1 MIESLPT
8 ELRKILDGTPAF
20 KNVCIVGGVVR
31 DYLLHSWGRLDQE
44 PKDTDVEVYG
54 MDYDDVIAALQP
66 WGKVDMV
73 GKAFGVI
80 KLFTESGR
88 DYDFSIPR
96 RESKE
101 GAGHKGFKVAFDP
114 TITPKEAAA
123 RRDFS
128 FNSLAFDYHRRE
140 LLDFFNGVED
150 LRNGVLRHTS
160 GAFAEDPLRVL
171 RGLQFCGRYNLAA
184 DAGTVALCRSMKP
197 GYQELPV
204 ERVREEWLKWA
215 KLSQKPSAGLHFLRQ
230 TEWIDFFPELKALID
245 VPQEPEWHPE
255 GDVWIHTLH
264 CCDAMATIPEWKR
277 EGALDRATHMLAI
290 LCHDLAKP
298 QCTAQLEKN
307 GVLRWTAYGHE
318 EAGGP
323 IAQAFLEKLQMPQE
337 VILRVVPLVMDH
349 LAHIT
354 TKTDRSIRR
363 LAKRLHPEN
372 LDGLWLVMA
381 ADHMGR
387 PPLPQVIPQRVTDLR
402 DRARSLGV
410 DRKPPE
416 PFLMGRDLVA
426 MGMKPGKEMGEI
438 LKRAYEA
445 QLDGEIISQE
455 SALAWFK
462 TGAATNAP
470 VENKT
475 APGV

>member
-1 MIESLPT
+1 
-8 ELRKILDGTPAF
+8 
-20 KNVCIVGGVVR
+20 
-31 DYLLHSWGRLDQE
+31 
-44 PKDTDVEVYG
+44 
-54 MDYDDVIAALQP
+54 
-66 WGKVDMV
+66 
-73 GKAFGVI
+73 
-80 KLFTESGR
+80 
-88 DYDFSIPR
+88 
-96 RESKE
+96 
-101 GAGHKGFKVAFDP
+101 
-114 TITPKEAAA
+114 
-123 RRDFS
+123 
-128 FNSLAFDYHRRE
+128 
-140 LLDFFNGVED
+140 
-150 LRNGVLRHTS
+150 
-160 GAFAEDPLRVL
+160 
-171 RGLQFCGRYNLAA
+171 
-184 DAGTVALCRSMKP
+184 
-197 GYQELPV
+197 
-204 ERVREEWLKWA
+204 
-215 KLSQKPSAGLHFLRQ
+215 
-230 TEWIDFFPELKALID
+230 
-245 VPQEPEWHPE
+245 
-255 GDVWIHTLH
+255 
-264 CCDAMATIPEWKR
+264 
-277 EGALDRATHMLAI
+277 
-290 LCHDLAKP
+290 
-298 QCTAQLEKN
+298 
-307 GVLRWTAYGHE
+307 
-318 EAGGP
+318 
-323 IAQAFLEKLQMPQE
+323 MPQE